1 MQVLNIFH
9 VLIAIALVAFILI
22 QKGQGATA
30 GAAFGSG
37 ASGTVFGARGAGN
50 FLSRTT
56 WVLAVLFCTISLV
69 MAVMVSRTSAL
80 PENDLGVVGSSQTQG
95 QNQVAPLVESD
106 VGFSDASEA
115 EVTVGADDSAD
126 SDMPFMDTDSRDTA
140 ADAIDGYGV
149 QTSGAVNDL
158 PGDLPVL
165 DTDVMENAVTEEAE
179 AVANGSA
186 GEESDTDGSK

>member
-56 WVLAVLFCTISLV
+56 WVLAALFCTISLV
-69 MAVMVSRTSAL
+69 MAVMVSRTTAL
-80 PENDLGVVGSSQTQG
+80 PENDLGVVGANQTQD
-95 QNQVAPLVESD
+95 QSQSAPAIESDEGSSDANGAEVSVGTDDSVESD
-106 VGFSDASEA
+106 VPLIIDSVSGDAASD
-115 EVTVGADDSAD
+115 TG
-126 SDMPFMDTDSRDTA
+126 
-140 ADAIDGYGV
+140 DGYGV
-149 QTSGAVNDL
+149 QTSGESNVT

-165 DTDVMENAVTEEAE
+165 DTKVSENEITEEAQ
-179 AVANGSA
+179 AVLNGSE
-186 GEESDTDGSK
+186 GEEPGTDGS